1 MTKAEL
7 IEDVSRAVEMSR
19 KDSEIIVETIFESI
33 VKSLHAGDKIEIRG
47 FGSFRTRQRKPRIG
61 RNPKTGARVDVP
73 AKKIPYFKPSKELK
87 DLVNSV
93 AVGATPPSSPAAP
106 PSQPSGP
113 VSS

>member
-19 KDSEIIVETIFESI
+19 KDSETIVETIFESI
-33 VKSLHAGDKIEIRG
+33 VKSLRGGEKIEIRG

-87 DLVNSV
+87 DLVN
-93 AVGATPPSSPAAP
+93 AGEAAAATPPAEPAAP
-106 PSQPSGP
+106 PAPQEAPP
-113 VSS
+113 A

>member
-7 IEDVSRAVEMSR
+7 IEDVSQAAELSR
-19 KDSEIIVETIFESI
+19 KDSETIVETLFASI
-33 VKSLHAGDKIEIRG
+33 VSSLRNGDKIEIRG

-87 DLVNSV
+87 DLVNSG
-93 AVGATPPSSPAAP
+93 AAAATPAASAPAPAAP
-106 PSQPSGP
+106 AETPAS
-113 VSS
+113 